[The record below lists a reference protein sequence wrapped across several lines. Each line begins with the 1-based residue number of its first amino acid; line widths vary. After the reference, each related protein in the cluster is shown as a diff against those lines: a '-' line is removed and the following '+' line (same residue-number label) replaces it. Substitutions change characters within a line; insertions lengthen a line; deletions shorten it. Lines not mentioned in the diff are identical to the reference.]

1 MFLMRHLVR
10 RSFAELNRP
19 VSRRRAIVVAALASV
34 FMVGCIA
41 GSRSP
46 APAAMGIA
54 QRMPAFAPHT
64 PTTAVHTEF
73 VVEVNR
79 KGQVTRVKSGKSCP
93 DLSFNAMT
101 YGNALQAFI
110 RTPDGRAISGVY
122 RLAYDY
128 DPKTRRVRRSVA
140 LLHAGGVD
148 PDKLGAVDEMAI
160 LNARHH
166 GPAPS
171 PTPELPDFKAI
182 TGHRH

>member
-1 MFLMRHLVR
+1 MFLMRHVVR
-10 RSFAELNRP
+10 GSFAELNRP
-19 VSRRRAIVVAALASV
+19 VPRRRPLVFVALAGIVAFGSSS
-34 FMVGCIA
+34 GIAESARAAA
-41 GSRSP
+41 GS
-46 APAAMGIA
+46 A
-54 QRMPAFAPHT
+54 QRTPALAPHT
-64 PTTAVHTEF
+64 PATPVHTEF

-110 RTPDGRAISGVY
+110 RTADGRAISGVY

-128 DPKTRRVRRSVA
+128 DPKTKRVKRTVA

-160 LNARHH
+160 VNARHH

-171 PTPELPDFKAI
+171 PTPDLPDFKAI

>member
-1 MFLMRHLVR
+1 MRHVVR
-10 RSFAELNRP
+10 RSFAQLEVRIGASRP
-19 VSRRRAIVVAALASV
+19 LVLLAVASFVTSVCTVVPCTEVRAASPFSGQRTPAL
-34 FMVGCIA
+34 
-41 GSRSP
+41 
-46 APAAMGIA
+46 
-54 QRMPAFAPHT
+54 APHT

-101 YGNALQAFI
+101 YGNALQAYI

-128 DPKTRRVRRSVA
+128 DPRTKRVRRSVA

-148 PDKLGAVDEMAI
+148 PNKLGAVDEMAI
-160 LNARHH
+160 VSARHH
-166 GPAPS
+166 GPQPS